1 MKARR
6 FEPGDHSRW
15 EEFLASAQGA
25 TLHHTRRFLDYH
37 GDRFED
43 FSLLCES
50 DAGELVAV
58 LPAARDTEDNTTV
71 VCHPGATVGGI
82 ALSPNLGAEDMMRIV
97 QALLSA
103 FREEGFGRLNY
114 KTRPSHLS
122 DQPFEIDQY
131 VLWRLGASTYRTDL
145 WNVIDLTTDHPIGRR
160 RRRALRQAFEAELS
174 VTAEEHETSY
184 GAFHT
189 MLAENLADRH
199 EVKPTHSIDELLDL
213 RERLGEDQQLWIV
226 RDSENTMVAGEWVQR
241 FRADV
246 WHTQYIAST
255 SAGRKSNAIDLLN
268 HTIIEAASTSGARSL
283 SFGASTEQAGSVLN
297 TNLFDFKAGFG
308 GGSVAHQ
315 FLSINLKTLP
325 DGFSS

>member
-6 FEPGDHSRW
+6 FEPSDHRNW
-15 EEFLASAQGA
+15 EDFVVSALGT

-50 DAGELVAV
+50 DAEKLVAV
-58 LPAARDTEDNTTV
+58 LPAARDTEDNTIV

-82 ALSPNLGAEDMMRIV
+82 ALSPDLGAGDSMRIV

-131 VLWRLGASTYRTDL
+131 LLWRLGASTYRTDL

-174 VTAEEHETSY
+174 VAAEENEKSY
-184 GAFHT
+184 ESFHD
-189 MLAENLADRH
+189 MLAENLARRH
-199 EVKPTHSIDELLDL
+199 DVKPTHSLDELLDL
-213 RERLGEDQQLWIV
+213 RERLGDDQELWIV

-241 FRADV
+241 FRPDV
-246 WHTQYIAST
+246 WHTQYIASN
-255 SAGRKSNAIDLLN
+255 SAGRNSNAIDLLN
-268 HTIIEAASTSGARSL
+268 HTIIEAASASGVRSL

-297 TNLFDFKAGFG
+297 TNLFDYKAGFG